1 MKLTFSPIC
10 TAVLVAFLTACTPAS
25 SPASESVKVAEKTV
39 ARKAPAVKPI
49 APPSGAAKT
58 IEAKPE
64 SKPQPALQV
73 VKEWDFIKQQA
84 TKLGW
89 DTYSDHSAGG
99 KDALWIGIEK
109 MADVFNNA
117 VGVKA
122 DGVKA
127 FRATFLVI
135 VQKADGTGTP
145 VVNAKARLYW
155 AKPKDMAKGKYPYA
169 ETRAISLQQSDP
181 AKPDVWM
188 ADLSEQTEW
197 KGDIKSLNLRLYAP
211 EGQNLS
217 SGERVKVILSKCE
230 LLK

>member
-1 MKLTFSPIC
+1 MKLTFSPVC
-10 TAVLVAFLTACTPAS
+10 AAVLLTFLTACTPTS
-25 SPASESVKVAEKTV
+25 SPASEPVQVAEKTA

-49 APPSGAAKT
+49 APPSSTAKT

-73 VKEWDFIKQQA
+73 VKEWDFMKQQA

-89 DTYSDHSAGG
+89 NTDSDHSAGG
-99 KDALWIGIEK
+99 KEALWIGVK
-109 MADVFNNA
+109 KKADVFNNA

-127 FRATFLVI
+127 FRATFQVI
-135 VQKADGTGTP
+135 VQKSDRTSTP
-145 VVNAKARLYW
+145 CVKAKARLYW
-155 AKPKDMAKGKYPYA
+155 AKAQDKEKGKYLYA

-181 AKPDVWM
+181 AKPDVWT
-188 ADLSEQTEW
+188 ADLSGQAEW
-197 KGDIKSLNLRLYAP
+197 KGDIESLNLRLYAP
-211 EGQNLS
+211 EGQTLS